1 MTKIAYGSTYEEV
14 ITSHSEQL
22 YTESQLCRFIF
33 SNKEYFVIVRLMMDG
48 GDGGGSGVGHGGG
61 AVRVGGDVLVDDG
74 GLDDLLDLVDLVGL
88 GDGHGLGHL
97 DGVGPVDVLGH
108 DDLPL
113 DGNGHL
119 EGGVI
124 GHLVHLELGHDL
136 GLPWGDDGVGAH
148 GGGDPG
154 LGHGVGGSGTEVAGR
169 GGDDGSHGGGVGEGG
184 LGDGHGL
191 LVGLGGLGDDGV
203 GGGLVDGLASDVG
216 VDSDLDGP
224 AADLDGLVADDA
236 VLDAGGGDGRAGVV
250 GLGDVRDGRS
260 LVHAG
265 SDVGDRGA
273 GGGDADTVSEMAGGC
288 GGGAHRQHGNHDQ
301 TIHLEICVTVQ

>member
-33 SNKEYFVIVRLMMDG
+33 SNKEYFVMVRLMMDG
-48 GDGGGSGVGHGGG
+48 GDGGGSGVGHGGGGGVSHGGGG

-119 EGGVI
+119 N
-124 GHLVHLELGHDL
+124 
-136 GLPWGDDGVGAH
+136 GD
-148 GGGDPG
+148 
-154 LGHGVGGSGTEVAGR
+154 
-169 GGDDGSHGGGVGEGG
+169 
-184 LGDGHGL
+184 
-191 LVGLGGLGDDGV
+191 
-203 GGGLVDGLASDVG
+203 
-216 VDSDLDGP
+216 
-224 AADLDGLVADDA
+224 
-236 VLDAGGGDGRAGVV
+236 
-250 GLGDVRDGRS
+250 
-260 LVHAG
+260 
-265 SDVGDRGA
+265 
-273 GGGDADTVSEMAGGC
+273 
-288 GGGAHRQHGNHDQ
+288 
-301 TIHLEICVTVQ
+301 